1 MHQGAGPPAP
11 VRRPATVDGMD
22 NPSAGPTRIVTK
34 TYAIVLLH
42 EERGDSRCRCPPC
55 AAATRR
61 GRPCRSAWTW
71 PGRPSGCAWPPC
83 GGMGSRCRK
92 TSASSPW
99 IWAMPW
105 TPWCSEWPCPWGRKR
120 RLSRLPVAN
129 GRQVMRA
136 LHSDY
141 AGYWQTPAHVASP
154 PLSLTPAN
162 TRGRRE
168 EGGERQHLD
177 RSGRENGEIRL
188 PCVRASCE
196 TAACRFRPGGR
207 ARRRNA
213 CERVPGSPEMSAP
226 LGAVGLSAYPP
237 SLAHCS
243 SSSTLALRRA
253 ISLWAAK
260 SIFCTAIQS
269 TTTPV
274 AALVPEP
281 S

>member
-1 MHQGAGPPAP
+1 MHQGAGLYRATQTAMHQGAGLYRATQTAMHQGAGPPAP

-42 EERGDSRCRCPPC
+42 EERGDSPCRCPPY

-99 IWAMPW
+99 IWATSW

-154 PLSLTPAN
+154 PQPPSPLRPQTPAGD
-162 TRGRRE
+162 GRR
-168 EGGERQHLD
+168 G
-177 RSGRENGEIRL
+177 ENGNTWTVPDAKMAKYGSRAFVHHVRL
-188 PCVRASCE
+188 QRAGFVLEDVRDAGMPVN
-196 TAACRFRPGGR
+196 AFRD
-207 ARRRNA
+207 
-213 CERVPGSPEMSAP
+213 
-226 LGAVGLSAYPP
+226 L
-237 SLAHCS
+237 
-243 SSSTLALRRA
+243 LR
-253 ISLWAAK
+253 
-260 SIFCTAIQS
+260 
-269 TTTPV
+269 
-274 AALVPEP
+274 
-281 S
+281 